1 MLAPWKK
8 SHDKPRQPI
17 KKQRHYFANKGLH
30 SQSYG
35 FSSSHVQMWELDHKE
50 GWTPKNWFFWTLVL
64 EKTLESPLDC
74 KEIKPVHPKEN
85 QTWAFTGRTD
95 VEAEAPVLC
104 PPDVKSWIIGKDSD
118 PGKDGRQ
125 EEKGAT
131 GWGGF
136 GWHHWFN
143 GHEFEWTPRGS
154 DRQGGLACCSSRGR
168 KESDMTEQLN
178 WTEFCLGLSY
188 TSWPTFVGCGSS
200 NLVFRALMALFW
212 SGTLTYCWWS
222 SCLLL
227 EFLFAFCRCCPWKQN
242 TLP

>member
-1 MLAPWKK
+1 MTNLDSILKTRDITLPTKV
-8 SHDKPRQPI
+8 
-17 KKQRHYFANKGLH
+17 Y

-35 FSSSHVQMWELDHKE
+35 FSRSHVQMWELDHKE

-95 VEAEAPVLC
+95 AEAEAPVLC

-131 GWGGF
+131 GWSRF
-136 GWHHWFN
+136 GWHHWLN
-143 GHEFEWTPRGS
+143 GHEFEQILGDCERQRSLGSCSPWDHKETQLSDWTT
-154 DRQGGLACCSSRGR
+154 ASRGY
-168 KESDMTEQLN
+168 KVCDN
-178 WTEFCLGLSY
+178 
-188 TSWPTFVGCGSS
+188 
-200 NLVFRALMALFW
+200 
-212 SGTLTYCWWS
+212 
-222 SCLLL
+222 
-227 EFLFAFCRCCPWKQN
+227 
-242 TLP
+242 